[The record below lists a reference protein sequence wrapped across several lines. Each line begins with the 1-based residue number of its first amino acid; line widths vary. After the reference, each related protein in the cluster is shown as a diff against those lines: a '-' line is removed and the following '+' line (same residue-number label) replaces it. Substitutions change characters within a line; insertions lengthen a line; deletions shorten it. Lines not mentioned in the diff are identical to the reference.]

1 MQRFALALVA
11 AMACG
16 IVCASPYIPQDG
28 NKVLETLPSRNDPLQ
43 QAFARMRARLK
54 QDPENV
60 DLASRLA
67 QMYVSASRI
76 DGDPRYLGYAQAAL
90 KPWWDAPHPPNVVLL
105 QKAIILQSVHR
116 FDESLAAL
124 ESVLAADPNNGQA
137 WLTRATV
144 LAVVGRHAEAR
155 NACTSLRGLAYDIV
169 LRACVA
175 NVGALDGHAQAS
187 YADLSTALSQYP
199 NADPGVRTWVG
210 TLLAEMATR
219 LGRLAEAEAHFRDA
233 IAIDKPDGYLLGAYA
248 DFLLDRKRYAEA
260 AALVKSRTR
269 NDALLL
275 RHALALKM
283 QQAPEADADIEA
295 LRQRFAAAAM
305 RGDSVH
311 QREQAR
317 YELHLLGQPHQAL
330 RTALSNWNV
339 QKEPADLRILLEAA
353 IAAGDSKAIALAIG
367 WIDQTHFEDQTMTA
381 MVNAARK
388 KA

>member
-1 MQRFALALVA
+1 MQGFALALSAAIASGVA
-11 AMACG
+11 
-16 IVCASPYIPQDG
+16 CAAPYVPENG
-28 NKVLETLPSRNDPLQ
+28 SKVLEVLPSRNDPLQ

-54 QDPENV
+54 EDPENV

-67 QMYVSASRI
+67 QMYISASRT

-90 KPWWDAPHPPNVVLL
+90 KPWWDAPRPPNAVLL
-105 QKAIILQSVHR
+105 QKAIILQSIHR

-124 ESVLAADPNNGQA
+124 ESVLAADPRNGQA

-155 NACTSLRGLAYDIV
+155 NACSKLHGLAYDIV
-169 LRACVA
+169 LRACLA

-187 YADLSTALSQYP
+187 YDDLSAAQAQYP
-199 NADPGVRTWVG
+199 NADPGVRTWVA
-210 TLLAEMATR
+210 TLLAEMAAR
-219 LGRLAEAEAHFRDA
+219 LGRPAQAEAHFRDA
-233 IAIDKPDGYLLGAYA
+233 MAIDKPDGYLLGAYA
-248 DFLLDRKRYAEA
+248 DFLLDRKRYADA
-260 AALVKSRTR
+260 AALVKARTR

-275 RHALALKM
+275 RHALAMKM
-283 QQAPEADADIEA
+283 QQAPEAQADVEA

-305 RGDSVH
+305 RGDVVH

-317 YELHLLGQPHQAL
+317 FELHLLGQPRQAL
-330 RTALSNWNV
+330 RTALSNWDV

-353 IAAGDSKAIALAIG
+353 IAAGDSHAMALAVG
-367 WIDQTHFEDQTMTA
+367 WIDRTHFEDQTLVA
-381 MVNAARK
+381 MVNVARG

>member
-1 MQRFALALVA
+1 
-11 AMACG
+11 
-16 IVCASPYIPQDG
+16 
-28 NKVLETLPSRNDPLQ
+28 
-43 QAFARMRARLK
+43 
-54 QDPENV
+54 
-60 DLASRLA
+60 
-67 QMYVSASRI
+67 MYVSASRI

-90 KPWWDAPHPPNVVLL
+90 KPWWDAPHPPNAVLL
-105 QKAIILQSVHR
+105 QKAIILQSIHR

-144 LAVVGRHAEAR
+144 LAVVGRHAEAT
-155 NACTSLRGLAYDIV
+155 NACNSLRGLAYDIV
-169 LRACVA
+169 VRACLA

-187 YADLSTALSQYP
+187 YADLSMALAQYP
-199 NADPGVRTWVG
+199 NAAPSVRTWVG
-210 TLLAEMATR
+210 TLLAEMASR
-219 LGRLAEAEAHFRDA
+219 LGRPAEAEVHFRDA
-233 IAIDKPDGYLLGAYA
+233 MAIDKPDGYLLGAYA

-260 AALVKSRTR
+260 ATLVKSRTR

-283 QQAPEADADIEA
+283 QQAPEAAADIEA
-295 LRQRFAAAAM
+295 LRQRFEAAAM

-353 IAAGDSKAIALAIG
+353 IAAGDSKAMALAVG
-367 WIDQTHFEDQTMTA
+367 WIDRTHFDDQTMTA
-381 MVNAARK
+381 MVSTARK

>member
-16 IVCASPYIPQDG
+16 VACGAPYIPKDG
-28 NKVLETLPSRNDPLQ
+28 NQVLENLPGRNDPLQ
-43 QAFARMRARLK
+43 QAFSRMRTRLK

-90 KPWWDAPHPPNVVLL
+90 KPWWDTPRLPNAVLL

-116 FDESLAAL
+116 FDESLADL
-124 ESVLAADPNNGQA
+124 ESVLAAEPRNGQA
-137 WLTRATV
+137 WLTRASV

-155 NACTSLRGLAYDIV
+155 NACNSLRGLAYDIV
-169 LRACVA
+169 LRACLA
-175 NVGALDGHAQAS
+175 NVGALDGHVQAS
-187 YADLSTALSQYP
+187 YADLSAALAQYP
-199 NADPGVRTWVG
+199 NADAGVRTWVG
-210 TLLAEMATR
+210 TLLAEMAMR
-219 LGRLAEAEAHFRDA
+219 LGRAAEAEAHFRNA
-233 IAIDKPDGYLLGAYA
+233 MAIDKPDGYLLGAYA

-283 QQAPEADADIEA
+283 QQAPEADGDIEA

-317 YELHLLGQPHQAL
+317 YELHLLGQPQQAL
-330 RTALSNWNV
+330 RTALSNWDV
-339 QKEPADLRILLEAA
+339 QKEPADLRILLESA
-353 IAAGDSKAIALAIG
+353 IATGDSKAMALAVA

-381 MVNAARK
+381 MVSTARE